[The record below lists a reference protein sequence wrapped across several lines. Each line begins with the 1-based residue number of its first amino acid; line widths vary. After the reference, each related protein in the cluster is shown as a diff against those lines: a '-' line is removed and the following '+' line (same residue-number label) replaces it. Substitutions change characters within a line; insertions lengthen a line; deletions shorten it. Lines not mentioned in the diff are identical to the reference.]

1 MDMYA
6 KQAEFKNKGIAC
18 TAL

>member
-6 KQAEFKNKGIAC
+6 KQTEFKNKGIAY

>member
-1 MDMYA
+1 MYA
-6 KQAEFKNKGIAC
+6 KQAEFKNKGIAR